1 MRWLF
6 GLRSAITAGMN
17 DLGQDDAVAVSRV
30 RVRLIDAS
38 ERPAWDAL
46 MRAHHYLGLT
56 ALVGRSLRYVAEGDG
71 QWLALLGWAS
81 AALKCA
87 PRDAWIGWAKPLQWQ
102 RIGLIANNARFL
114 ILPGVRV
121 KNLASRIL
129 GQNLAR
135 LSADW
140 QAVHGHGLML
150 AETFID
156 PARFPGTCYRAAN
169 WIDLGPTRGFAKS
182 NDTYVAHG
190 APKRIWVYPLH
201 KKARLLLSSPSPHR
215 DLPRQE
221 VKTMQLSDTD
231 ATTLFARLDTL
242 EDRRARRGRRHSQR
256 SLIAIVLCAVIS
268 GAQGPTAI
276 GEWVRRLPPAM
287 LRRLRCRRAA
297 DGHYEPPSE
306 PTIRRLLQT
315 IDIAALERGL
325 GDWLHARGAEDEP
338 IALDGKALRGSQD
351 GGRPRQLVAAL
362 GHASGVVLNQVEV
375 ASKAS
380 EQQAVKP
387 LLDPL
392 ALAGRVVTADA
403 LHTQRETAQYLV
415 EEKGAHYL
423 FTVKDNQPTLKAD
436 IAGLHLE
443 AFPPSARDDE

>member
-1 MRWLF
+1 
-6 GLRSAITAGMN
+6 MN
-17 DLGQDDAVAVSRV
+17 EPGQNEARTVSRV
-30 RVRLIDAS
+30 HVRLIRPG
-38 ERPAWDAL
+38 ERAEWDRL
-46 MRAHHYLGLT
+46 MRAHHYLGLA
-56 ALVGRSLRYVAEGDG
+56 ALVGRSLRYVAEADG

-87 PRDAWIGWAKPLQWQ
+87 QRDVWIGWAKALQWQ

-114 ILPGVRV
+114 ILPGVQVR
-121 KNLASRIL
+121 NLASQVL
-129 GQNLAR
+129 GANLRR
-135 LSADW
+135 LSSDW
-140 QAVHGHGLML
+140 QAVHGHGLVL

-156 PARFPGTCYRAAN
+156 PARFAGTCYRAAN

-182 NDTYVAHG
+182 NETYVAHG

-201 KKARLLLSSPSPHR
+201 QKARLILSSPRPHR

-221 VKTMQLSDTD
+221 VKTMTLTD
-231 ATTLFARLDTL
+231 ADATALFARLGSL
-242 EDRRARRGRRHSQR
+242 EDPRARRGRRHSQR
-256 SLIAIVLCAVIS
+256 SLIAIIVCAVIS

-276 GEWVRRLPPAM
+276 GEWVKRLPPAM
-287 LRRLRCRRAA
+287 LRRLRCRRTA

-306 PTIRRLLQT
+306 PTIRRLLQAV
-315 IDIAALERGL
+315 DIEQLERQL
-325 GDWLHARGAEDEP
+325 GDWLHTQGIADEP
-338 IALDGKALRGSQD
+338 VALDGKALRGSQK

-436 IAGLHLE
+436 IASLPWE
-443 AFPPSARDDE
+443 AFPPSAHDDE